1 MPAAAAGDLRHH
13 RAPAGPVGSALAVF
27 DFGGGTLDIAVVR
40 NEGVDQAGRANFAVI
55 GSGGLAELGGLDL
68 DAVGE
73 VSRAVSAAMDAAEPV
88 HGAYVLEVSTP
99 GTDRPLT
106 ELRHFRRA
114 RTRLV
119 TLTLTGGSTLHGR
132 LVDATATGYEVET
145 ADGTVHVAPGDVVRG
160 AVEVE
165 LRRADEHTGDLPDDE
180 GDA

>member
-1 MPAAAAGDLRHH
+1 MGASQMERVREVVRPVVEAAGLFLEDVVV
-13 RAPAGPVGSALAVF
+13 APAGRR
-27 DFGGGTLDIAVVR
+27 TVVR
-40 NEGVDQAGRANFAVI
+40 IVVDLDEDAV
-55 GSGGLAELGGLDL
+55 GGLDL

-132 LVDATATGYEVET
+132 LVDATVTGYEVET